1 MRTLR
6 TSLLALVILPTL
18 GSVALGVPR
27 DPEADFKKLRE
38 AYLKHDLPK
47 AEKYFRELTKS
58 APDYAMGHIYL
69 GHSLYYQQRYKEAIP
84 EYEKAMELAPK
95 SPEPLQPLEER
106 ILTDQLG
113 MSYGISG
120 RLDKAKALF
129 ESAIKRDPDFPMYY
143 YNLACTYA
151 EMGDLDAA
159 LANLRLGF
167 DRKGNSL
174 PGESYPDPRTDDSFK
189 RYLGDERF
197 QRAMKEMGLG
207 R

>member
-1 MRTLR
+1 MKSRWR
-6 TSLLALVILPTL
+6 ALVAMVIVPVL

-27 DPEADFKKLRE
+27 DPEADFKKARE

-58 APDYAMGHIYL
+58 APDYVMGHIYL
-69 GHSLYYQQRYKEAIP
+69 GHRLYYQQRFKEAIP
-84 EYEKAMELAPK
+84 EYERAMELAPK
-95 SPEPLQPLEER
+95 APEPLQPLEER

-113 MSYGISG
+113 MSYAASG
-120 RLDKAKALF
+120 RLDKAKTLF
-129 ESAIKRDPDFPMYY
+129 ESAVKKDPDFPMYY

-151 EMGDLDAA
+151 EMGDLDQA
-159 LANLRLGF
+159 LVNLRLGF

-197 QRAMKEMGLG
+197 QRAMKEMGVE